1 MDICQTA
8 IEIKPADKTAYL
20 ELILAMKSDSE
31 YSVDEEQLLVNII
44 NKNEEELKKAPA
56 TYGEICFETGKL
68 YWYYYSYGKN
78 SSGDEDSNKIIRM
91 RSARSWFDNAAK
103 YSDKTFSKYNM
114 ALIYRDIGNFYAQ
127 IDQLR
132 TEANDSGEY
141 KTLFKNYQSLLKL
154 IKSGDEAEIVQLE
167 LYSAILNSVEQYGD
181 KFASD
186 GVKKDDILSAVEQ
199 IEQSLDDIS
208 ESSEKLTSL
217 KLETKKAVEVAKT
230 KITTAYADNNSDDTN
245 KTDETEKAVDKE

>member
-1 MDICQTA
+1 
-8 IEIKPADKTAYL
+8 
-20 ELILAMKSDSE
+20 
-31 YSVDEEQLLVNII
+31 
-44 NKNEEELKKAPA
+44 
-56 TYGEICFETGKL
+56 
-68 YWYYYSYGKN
+68 
-78 SSGDEDSNKIIRM
+78 
-91 RSARSWFDNAAK
+91 
-103 YSDKTFSKYNM
+103 M

-167 LYSAILNSVEQYGD
+167 LYNAILNSVEQYGD

-217 KLETKKAVEVAKT
+217 KLETKKAVKVAKT
-230 KITTAYADNNSDDTN
+230 KITTAYADNNSDNSDDTN

>member
-1 MDICQTA
+1 
-8 IEIKPADKTAYL
+8 
-20 ELILAMKSDSE
+20 
-31 YSVDEEQLLVNII
+31 
-44 NKNEEELKKAPA
+44 
-56 TYGEICFETGKL
+56 
-68 YWYYYSYGKN
+68 
-78 SSGDEDSNKIIRM
+78 
-91 RSARSWFDNAAK
+91 
-103 YSDKTFSKYNM
+103 M

-167 LYSAILNSVEQYGD
+167 LYNAILNSVEQYGD

>member
-1 MDICQTA
+1 M
-8 IEIKPADKTAYL
+8 
-20 ELILAMKSDSE
+20 
-31 YSVDEEQLLVNII
+31 
-44 NKNEEELKKAPA
+44 
-56 TYGEICFETGKL
+56 
-68 YWYYYSYGKN
+68 
-78 SSGDEDSNKIIRM
+78 
-91 RSARSWFDNAAK
+91 
-103 YSDKTFSKYNM
+103 
-114 ALIYRDIGNFYAQ
+114 
-127 IDQLR
+127 
-132 TEANDSGEY
+132 
-141 KTLFKNYQSLLKL
+141 KL

-167 LYSAILNSVEQYGD
+167 LYNAILNSVEQYGD

-230 KITTAYADNNSDDTN
+230 KITTAYADNNLDNSDDTN

>member
-1 MDICQTA
+1 PA

-91 RSARSWFDNAAK
+91 RSA
-103 YSDKTFSKYNM
+103 
-114 ALIYRDIGNFYAQ
+114 
-127 IDQLR
+127 
-132 TEANDSGEY
+132 
-141 KTLFKNYQSLLKL
+141 
-154 IKSGDEAEIVQLE
+154 
-167 LYSAILNSVEQYGD
+167 
-181 KFASD
+181 
-186 GVKKDDILSAVEQ
+186 
-199 IEQSLDDIS
+199 
-208 ESSEKLTSL
+208 
-217 KLETKKAVEVAKT
+217 
-230 KITTAYADNNSDDTN
+230 
-245 KTDETEKAVDKE
+245 